1 MIDVNVYA
9 EQMFHTKMLLDE
21 FDLDNYLFGAGRE
34 AYTEAELQRIEQRLR
49 REMTEIF
56 YGRNVSRIR

>member
-1 MIDVNVYA
+1 
-9 EQMFHTKMLLDE
+9 MFHTKMLLSE

-34 AYTEAELQRIEQRLR
+34 SYSAAELQRIEQRLR

-56 YGRNVSRIR
+56 YGRNVPKVR